1 VVAVAQIEAQRRATE
16 HHHQIDARSAVVISN
31 ELEERALVAGRTQTF
46 SIQRRLMK
54 RDRLLQLP
62 RQLVAKGESDRIE
75 RSEVTPPGVNDE
87 NALGLDG
94 VWATLPSRE
103 STGPQA
109 KGTNMDDA
117 PRPKHFRPGEGTTYQ
132 LGRMS
137 MTFKTTAG
145 KGWNAYT
152 VCEAIE
158 PAGSGAGHHRH
169 PTYDETFVICE
180 GHYDFRLDGNL
191 LKLGPG
197 DVVFVPRGTPHG
209 FVSTGP
215 EVGRQIIIS
224 SPGGI
229 FDAMIAELTML
240 DTGSPTRAASEE
252 ARAVATKYGLELL
265 PS

>member
-1 VVAVAQIEAQRRATE
+1 
-16 HHHQIDARSAVVISN
+16 
-31 ELEERALVAGRTQTF
+31 
-46 SIQRRLMK
+46 M
-54 RDRLLQLP
+54 
-62 RQLVAKGESDRIE
+62 
-75 RSEVTPPGVNDE
+75 E
-87 NALGLDG
+87 N
-94 VWATLPSRE
+94 
-103 STGPQA
+103 
-109 KGTNMDDA
+109 A

-145 KGWNAYT
+145 EGWNAYT

-158 PAGSGAGHHRH
+158 PPGSGAGHHRH

-191 LKLGPG
+191 LKLGSG

-229 FDAMIAELTML
+229 FDAMIAEVTML

-252 ARAVATKYGLELL
+252 ARAVATRYGLEFL